1 MKLLING
8 VEHDAN
14 EQIEI
19 FGQGYGFNVIIE
31 SVSPTCPYGKKFGF
45 ANVTH
50 FHHLYDG
57 ETTGLDSEIHL
68 HYWELTP
75 EDFTEIVSISV
86 EPAKYRY
93 SGFDNV
99 NASFMRSL
107 ITNS

>member
-45 ANVTH
+45 AKT
-50 FHHLYDG
+50 
-57 ETTGLDSEIHL
+57 
-68 HYWELTP
+68 ELN
-75 EDFTEIVSISV
+75 
-86 EPAKYRY
+86 
-93 SGFDNV
+93 DNHPIL
-99 NASFMRSL
+99 F
-107 ITNS
+107 